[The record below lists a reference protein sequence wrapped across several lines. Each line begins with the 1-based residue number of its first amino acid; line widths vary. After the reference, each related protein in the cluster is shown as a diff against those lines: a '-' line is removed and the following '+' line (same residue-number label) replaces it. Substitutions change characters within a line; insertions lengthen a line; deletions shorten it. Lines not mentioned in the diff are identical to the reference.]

1 MLEHATVSSSWVR
14 GSQWS
19 GSATTIR
26 LRSFVRA
33 VWEAT
38 KTSVIVEEALAVLAV
53 LDAAW
58 SSVEAGREEKL
69 DSRD

>member
-1 MLEHATVSSSWVR
+1 M
-14 GSQWS
+14 
-19 GSATTIR
+19 
-26 LRSFVRA
+26 RA